1 MMINVNPG
9 KAGWLQPGGRL
20 LASDRRLRFPLQQRS
35 SRTHLRAL
43 RHTLAGETHFHFL
56 QHTFPFTRFLEEET
70 LSCEQQYCWFLIFPW
85 WWNTS
90 AIISRVMLI
99 ALGLTPVSPRL
110 GGTRIPDPSAGLAD
124 PQTSLKD
131 PPPSPIR
138 GHQSQSQPKLH
149 RWPSQAYHTAH
160 LEAIKGFGMHGYEID
175 FEVLVQEYQVGQQ
188 MNIILKMK
196 GAKIL
201 TRAPVWGLSCMYLM
215 ISGAIA
221 IVLWYL
227 M

>member
-1 MMINVNPG
+1 
-9 KAGWLQPGGRL
+9 
-20 LASDRRLRFPLQQRS
+20 
-35 SRTHLRAL
+35 
-43 RHTLAGETHFHFL
+43 
-56 QHTFPFTRFLEEET
+56 
-70 LSCEQQYCWFLIFPW
+70 
-85 WWNTS
+85 
-90 AIISRVMLI
+90 MLI

-131 PPPSPIR
+131 PPPLPIR

-188 MNIILKMK
+188 MNIILMMN

-201 TRAPVWGLSCMYLM
+201 TNAKYVSTTVRLELYVFDDIWCNSHCYM
-215 ISGAIA
+215 
-221 IVLWYL
+221 VFDV
-227 M
+227 